1 MSFGW
6 VGPHSRSRLAV
17 VAAAYVL
24 GIAVAGILVAAGIH
38 RLALALID
46 EPAPQTSAGPSVTQV
61 PQRPAKQAPFSRIP
75 PVVSQTVV
83 GSMVPLQDR
92 WHGGISFGSS
102 SRGGWRSPFNRDRER
117 NGWGDDEDR
126 QPGYGAAFRTV
137 CVRLCDGYYFP
148 ISFAVTQDRLER
160 DAKVCASRCGNQ
172 GRLFVHNNPGGS
184 AETMVDLAGRPY
196 QQLKTAFLYRT
207 EYVASCACQ
216 PQPWEAASQERHRGY
231 ALAQAARK
239 GNRDAAKELQALQVK
254 LRETAKAP
262 EPALVREPV
271 QVVRRDGA
279 TLMRLGGGDG
289 PKAGAEPQPERVVP
303 SPSSPR
309 SESDWVRRAWQSG
322 PGN

>member
-24 GIAVAGILVAAGIH
+24 GIAVAGILVATGIH

-46 EPAPQTSAGPSVTQV
+46 EPAPRTSAGPSVTEV
-61 PQRPAKQAPFSRIP
+61 PQGPAKQAPFSRIP

-126 QPGYGAAFRTV
+126 WPGYGAAFRTV

-148 ISFAVTQDRLER
+148 ISFAVTHDRLER
-160 DAKVCASRCGNQ
+160 DAKVCASRCGSQ

-207 EYVASCACQ
+207 EYVASCTCQ
-216 PQPWEAASQERHRGY
+216 PQPWEAASRERHHGY

-239 GNRDAAKELQALQVK
+239 GNRDAAKELQALQAK
-254 LRETAKAP
+254 ARETAKVP

-279 TLMRLGGGDG
+279 TLMRLGGGEG
-289 PKAGAEPQPERVVP
+289 SKSGAEPQPERVVP
-303 SPSSPR
+303 SPPSPR
-309 SESDWVRRAWQSG
+309 SESDWVKRAWQSAT
-322 PGN
+322 GN